1 MKDGGFHKE
10 RKNLSEAMSGIQ
22 LGEKQIALDDLEGI
36 LANSIPVVVDPAF
49 AAKVVRILM
58 DVMRR
63 FKSLERESTAPMNA

>member
-1 MKDGGFHKE
+1 M
-10 RKNLSEAMSGIQ
+10 
-22 LGEKQIALDDLEGI
+22 GEKQIALDDLEGI

-63 FKSLERESTAPMNA
+63 FKSLERESTCLLYTSDAADDSLPSCLC

>member
-1 MKDGGFHKE
+1 MGGFTKKE
-10 RKNLSEAMSGIQ
+10 QSLSEAMSGIQ

-36 LANSIPVVVDPAF
+36 LVNSMPVVVDPAF